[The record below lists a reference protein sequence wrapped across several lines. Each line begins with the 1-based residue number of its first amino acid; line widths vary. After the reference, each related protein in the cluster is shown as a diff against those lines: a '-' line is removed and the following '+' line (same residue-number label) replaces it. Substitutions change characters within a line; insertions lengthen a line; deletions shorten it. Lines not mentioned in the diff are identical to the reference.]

1 MRHGI
6 LLIDKPEGP
15 TSHDIVQ
22 MARKALGERA
32 IGHIGTLDPAA
43 SGLLVLFVGKK
54 ALKTIELFKSLNKEY
69 EARIAFGKI
78 SSTYDRD
85 GHIEDFPQKKG
96 WKIPADIE
104 LIKILNDKFT
114 GLIRQVPPSH
124 SAVHVLGKRAYEIM
138 RKNPDAILDLNERE
152 IRISKMQLVSYEYP
166 HCMLKIGCSSGT
178 YIRSI
183 ANDLG
188 EVLKCGGYLEG
199 LRRTR
204 VGNWNIK
211 DATDENIVW
220 PNVIPLKEVLSG
232 FPKIELNDEQF
243 EDIKHGRL
251 IDGKITEY
259 PCIGWHGGLPVG
271 ILKMKEGKVH
281 GRKVF

>member
-1 MRHGI
+1 MKHGV

-22 MARKALGERA
+22 KARKALGERS

-54 ALKTIELFKSLNKEY
+54 ALKTIELFKDLEKEY
-69 EARIAFGKI
+69 DARIAFGKI

-96 WKIPADIE
+96 WRIPSENE
-104 LIKILNDKFT
+104 LMIILHDKFT
-114 GLIRQVPPSH
+114 GLISQVPPSH
-124 SAVHVLGKRAYEIM
+124 SAVHVLGKRAYAIM
-138 RKNPDAILDLNERE
+138 RDDPSAVLNLNERE
-152 IRISKMQLVSYEYP
+152 ISITKMQLVSYKYP
-166 HCMLKIGCSSGT
+166 NCMLRIGCSSGA

-188 EVLKCGGYLEG
+188 QVLKCGGYLEG
-199 LRRTR
+199 LRRTK
-204 VGNWNIK
+204 VGAWK
-211 DATDENIVW
+211 VDDAQQDDISW
-220 PNVIPLKEVLSG
+220 GNVIPLKEILID
-232 FPKIELNDEQF
+232 FPKINLTDEQF

-251 IDGKITEY
+251 IDAKITEY
-259 PCIGWHGGLPVG
+259 PCIGWHDGLPIG

-281 GRKVF
+281 GRKVL